1 MDHRRYLSPVGMLKS
16 FIHDKF
22 YLIISTFNKAFKIFN
37 VPTTQHYQ
45 KKKLVQALIYL
56 SREIQISKKN

>member
-22 YLIISTFNKAFKIFN
+22 SLIISTFNKAFKIFN
-37 VPTTQHYQ
+37 VPTTQHY
-45 KKKLVQALIYL
+45 KKTGTGFDL
-56 SREIQISKKN
+56 SAKRNSNL

>member
-45 KKKLVQALIYL
+45 KKTGTGFDL
-56 SREIQISKKN
+56 SVKRNSNL

>member
-22 YLIISTFNKAFKIFN
+22 YLIISTFNKTFKIFN
-37 VPTTQHYQ
+37 VPTTQHY
-45 KKKLVQALIYL
+45 KKKLAQALIYL
-56 SREIQISKKN
+56 PREIQISKKN